1 MNWMTGRSVQNFQCN
16 HQRMG
21 LSCAHLST
29 TILSNSQGDST
40 FCMFR
45 CTRWHPKN
53 RESKPWCTRRHMQM
67 DQSGWSSDPE
77 TMDLTLRISKIFGP
91 STAGTSLHYAGIVVY
106 EYFLFSASQNLSAHA
121 SVSRVPDRTRLF
133 GNTSFS
139 AGLRCCTTLWP
150 MCYRWSERF
159 DGATPNLYGL
169 SHNIN
174 VMPFGSV
181 TKSRRLALVGNGNWN
196 GELVACICAVCHAL
210 PINSWWIFVVE

>member
-1 MNWMTGRSVQNFQCN
+1 MNWMTGRSVQNFQRN

-29 TILSNSQGDST
+29 TILSNFQGDST

-121 SVSRVPDRTRLF
+121 SVSRVPVGRGCLETLHSRQAS
-133 GNTSFS
+133 G
-139 AGLRCCTTLWP
+139 AALRCDPCAKG
-150 MCYRWSERF
+150 
-159 DGATPNLYGL
+159 GANGL
-169 SHNIN
+169 MGQH
-174 VMPFGSV
+174 
-181 TKSRRLALVGNGNWN
+181 
-196 GELVACICAVCHAL
+196 
-210 PINSWWIFVVE
+210 PIYMAFLTILM

>member
-1 MNWMTGRSVQNFQCN
+1 MNWMTGRSVQNFQWN

-29 TILSNSQGDST
+29 TILSNFQGDST

-53 RESKPWCTRRHMQM
+53 RESKPWCTRQHMQM

-77 TMDLTLRISKIFGP
+77 TMDLTLRISKFFGP

-106 EYFLFSASQNLSAHA
+106 EYFLFSASQNPSAHA

-133 GNTSFS
+133 GNTSLGRPPVLHYVVTHVLKVERTVWWGNTQSIWPFS
-139 AGLRCCTTLWP
+139 Q
-150 MCYRWSERF
+150 Y
-159 DGATPNLYGL
+159 
-169 SHNIN
+169 
-174 VMPFGSV
+174 
-181 TKSRRLALVGNGNWN
+181 
-196 GELVACICAVCHAL
+196 
-210 PINSWWIFVVE
+210 